1 LGRLVRPGDINCGL
15 SRFGG
20 RVVVPASAEVRGR
33 VDNGGKDGKNES
45 KKADREMKSKGK
57 ILIVDDEPINLE
69 FFDVM
74 LSKLGFKIEKA
85 ADGEEALQKVTE
97 TDPDLIILDNIMPRL
112 SGWEVTKKLKQD
124 KEYRK
129 YRQTPIIMFSAM
141 DEVSDKIEGLE
152 LGVDDYITKPFN
164 FSEVLAR
171 IRAVLRNRELAR
183 QVSRRE
189 RRIAVVESLNNSLIF
204 FTQNIKKPISG
215 LIAAAEKLDGLDQKK
230 ISEFAG
236 LVKREGAEILAT
248 LQGLEDEIEELQNK
262 GDKLKMGDLSLEELE
277 KKLQKHLRN
286 WKKHNQSDDGAS
298 A

>member
-1 LGRLVRPGDINCGL
+1 MKK
-15 SRFGG
+15 S
-20 RVVVPASAEVRGR
+20 
-33 VDNGGKDGKNES
+33 KNEN
-45 KKADREMKSKGK
+45 MKSKGK

-74 LSKLGFKIEKA
+74 LSNLGFKIEKA
-85 ADGEEALQKVTE
+85 ADGEEALQKVVE

-112 SGWEVTKKLKQD
+112 TGWEVTKKLKQD
-124 KEYRK
+124 KEFRK

-141 DEVSDKIEGLE
+141 DEVKDKIGGLE

-171 IRAVLRNRELAR
+171 IRAVLRNRELAT
-183 QVSRRE
+183 QISRRE
-189 RRIAVVESLNNSLIF
+189 RRIALVESLNNSLIF
-204 FTQNIKKPISG
+204 FTQHIKKPISD
-215 LIAAAEKLDGLDQKK
+215 LIEAAQKLDSSQGSQAEQLAD
-230 ISEFAG
+230 

-262 GDKLKMGDLSLEELE
+262 GDRLKKGDLSLDELE

-286 WKKHNQSDDGAS
+286 WKNGSSGDEVPA
-298 A
+298 

>member
-1 LGRLVRPGDINCGL
+1 
-15 SRFGG
+15 
-20 RVVVPASAEVRGR
+20 
-33 VDNGGKDGKNES
+33 
-45 KKADREMKSKGK
+45 MKSKGK

-97 TDPDLIILDNIMPRL
+97 TNPDLIILDNIMPRL
-112 SGWEVTKKLKQD
+112 SGWEVTKKLKQE

-171 IRAVLRNRELAR
+171 IRAVLRNRELA
-183 QVSRRE
+183 QQISRRE

-204 FTQNIKKPISG
+204 FTQHIKKPISG
-215 LIAAAEKLDGLDQKK
+215 LIGAAEKLDGSDQKK
-230 ISEFAG
+230 VSEFAS
-236 LVKREGAEILAT
+236 LVKHEGAEILAT

-277 KKLQKHLRN
+277 KNLQKHLHN
-286 WKKHNQSDDGAS
+286 WKKRNQNDTEAS